1 MAVVVHGNQLEE
13 TSDDDTPTVHGPVV
27 LHNTEMQIYRGR
39 RDSHPRQRRASLAE
53 LIPDWPCLERTEK
66 PEFRMP
72 EVMWIVKI
80 MLSCWHKE
88 LTVIHILSYKLY
100 FPFHRHSYFT
110 ITYLS
115 SERSYL
121 CTIYFYCLSSLFL
134 VLFFGHGH
142 HTPSGPD
149 Y

>member
-1 MAVVVHGNQLEE
+1 MVMAVVVHGNQLEE
-13 TSDDDTPTVHGPVV
+13 TNDDDTPTVHGPVV

-88 LTVIHILSYKLY
+88 LTVIHILSYK
-100 FPFHRHSYFT
+100 
-110 ITYLS
+110 
-115 SERSYL
+115 
-121 CTIYFYCLSSLFL
+121 
-134 VLFFGHGH
+134 
-142 HTPSGPD
+142 
-149 Y
+149 